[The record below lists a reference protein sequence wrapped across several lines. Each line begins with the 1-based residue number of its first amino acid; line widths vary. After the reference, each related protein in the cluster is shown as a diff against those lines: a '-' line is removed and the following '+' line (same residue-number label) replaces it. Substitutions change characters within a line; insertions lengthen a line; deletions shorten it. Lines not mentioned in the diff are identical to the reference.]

1 MQNVGQTIDNMVDTV
16 PKAAAGPREYENEEE
31 RLKGEL

>member
-1 MQNVGQTIDNMVDTV
+1 MSNAGQTIDNMVDTA
-16 PKAAAGPREYENEEE
+16 PKPDAGPREYENEEE